1 MRTLLIAILHI
12 GFWLCYFSLI
22 ICLIALVMRNEEDIA
37 RISYFLKLFF
47 GFTIV
52 PAAISFY
59 GFYFYLFQKY
69 RQSKKILLVFL
80 QGVSLSFGASCV
92 GFLTLRFILGVDCT
106 EGTNENFI
114 SIFLI
119 MTVFMSVIAF
129 IIGVIALVIKGFIT
143 WIAELKLQE
152 ALKQKNYDMEMALIK
167 AQLDPHF
174 LFNTINN
181 IDVLILKNAEEASVY
196 LNKLSD
202 IMRFM
207 LYETKSD
214 KILLNKELEYIEK
227 YVELQKIR
235 TANANYAT
243 LNIVGS
249 SANKTI
255 APMMFIPFIENAFKH
270 ATNKKIEGAII
281 ITILIEALS
290 IKFTCE
296 NKFNPLTKNE
306 TNGLGNELIQKR
318 LQLLYPDKHDLN
330 VSHTTDQYSVY
341 LKLNYG

>member
-1 MRTLLIAILHI
+1 MRKLLIATLHI

-22 ICLIALVMRNEEDIA
+22 LCLIAVVMRNEDMT
-37 RISYFLKLFF
+37 RLSYFLKLFF
-47 GFTIV
+47 GFTII

-69 RQSKKILLVFL
+69 RQSKKIILIFL

-92 GFLTLRFILGVDCT
+92 GFLTLHFILGVDCVA
-106 EGTNENFI
+106 GTNESFI
-114 SIFLI
+114 SIFLK
-119 MTVFMSVIAF
+119 MTGAMSVIAF

-152 ALKQKNYDMEMALIK
+152 ALKQKSYDMEMALIK

-214 KILLNKELEYIEK
+214 KILLTKELEYIEK
-227 YVELQKIR
+227 YIELQKIR
-235 TANANYAT
+235 TANANYVT
-243 LNIVGS
+243 FNTVGNS
-249 SANKTI
+249 VNKII
-255 APMMFIPFIENAFKH
+255 APMVFIPFIENAFKH
-270 ATNKKIEGAII
+270 TTNKKIEGAII
-281 ITILIEALS
+281 ITILIEAIS
-290 IKFTCE
+290 ITFTCE
-296 NKFNPLTKNE
+296 NKFNPLARKE

-318 LQLLYPDKHDLN
+318 LQLLYPDKHHLN
-330 VSHTTDQYSVY
+330 ISHTTDQYSVY

>member
-1 MRTLLIAILHI
+1 MRKLPIFILHI
-12 GFWLCYFSLI
+12 GFWLCYFFLI
-22 ICLIALVMRNEEDIA
+22 ICLIAVVMRNEDMN
-37 RISYFLKLFF
+37 RIGYFIKLFF

-59 GFYFYLFQKY
+59 GFYFCLFKKY
-69 RQSKKILLVFL
+69 RETKETLLIFF
-80 QGVSLSFGASCV
+80 QGVGISFGASCV
-92 GFLTLRFILGVDCT
+92 GFLTLHYILGVDCRF
-106 EGTNENFI
+106 GTNESFI
-114 SIFLI
+114 SIFLM
-119 MTVFMSVIAF
+119 MTALMSVIAF
-129 IIGVIALVIKGFIT
+129 ITGVIALVIKGFIT
-143 WIAELKLQE
+143 WVAELKIQE
-152 ALKQKNYDMEMALIK
+152 ALKQKNHDMEMALVK

-181 IDVLILKNAEEASVY
+181 IDVLILKNAEKASDY

-214 KILLNKELEYIEK
+214 KISLTKELEYIEK
-227 YVELQKIR
+227 YIELQKIR
-235 TANANYAT
+235 TANENYVT
-243 LNIVGS
+243 LNTVGS

-255 APMMFIPFIENAFKH
+255 APMVFIPFIENAFKH
-270 ATNKKIEGAII
+270 ATNKKIDGAII
-281 ITILIEALS
+281 ITLLIEAQS
-290 IKFTCE
+290 VTFTCE

-318 LQLLYPDKHDLN
+318 LQLLYPDKHHLN
-330 VSHTTDQYSVY
+330 VSHTTDQYCVY

>member
-1 MRTLLIAILHI
+1 MRKLVIATLHV

-22 ICLIALVMRNEEDIA
+22 ICLITVVMRNEDMS
-37 RISYFLKLFF
+37 RINYFLRLFF
-47 GFTIV
+47 GFTII
-52 PAAISFY
+52 PTAISFY
-59 GFYFYLFQKY
+59 GFYFFLFQKY
-69 RQSKKILLVFL
+69 RQSKKIPLIFL
-80 QGVSLSFGASCV
+80 QGISLSFGAACI
-92 GFLTLRFILGVDCT
+92 GFLTLNFILGVNCI
-106 EGTNENFI
+106 EGTNESSI
-114 SIFLI
+114 SVFLK
-119 MTVFMSVIAF
+119 MTGFMSLIAF
-129 IIGVIALVIKGFIT
+129 ITGVIALVIKGFIT

-152 ALKQKNYDMEMALIK
+152 ALKQKNYDIEMALVK

-214 KILLNKELEYIEK
+214 KISLTKELEYIEK
-227 YVELQKIR
+227 YIQLQKIR
-235 TANANYAT
+235 TANANYVT
-243 LNIVGS
+243 INTVGI

-255 APMMFIPFIENAFKH
+255 APMVFIPFIENAFKH

-281 ITILIEALS
+281 ITILIEPQS
-290 IKFTCE
+290 ITFTCE
-296 NKFNPLTKNE
+296 NKFNPLTKKE

-318 LQLLYPDKHDLN
+318 LQLLYPDKHHLK
-330 VSHTTDQYSVY
+330 VSHTIDQYSVY
-341 LKLNYG
+341 LNLNYG